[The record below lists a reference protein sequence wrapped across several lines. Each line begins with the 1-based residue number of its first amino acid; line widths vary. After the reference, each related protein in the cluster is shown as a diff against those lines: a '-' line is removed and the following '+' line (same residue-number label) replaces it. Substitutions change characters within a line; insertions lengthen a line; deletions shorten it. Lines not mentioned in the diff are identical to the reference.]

1 MKKIFGILIF
11 ILLVAGSVV
20 FFLLTGPQGAPGPL
34 SGRGPGQA
42 SGTSAAEEKV
52 LPVKTVQASVGEI
65 EDYIRISGNV
75 QAASTVSVMPD
86 VAGEVTVLNVRP
98 GDYVQKNATLAKVD
112 PSRPGVTY
120 TLSPVTSPIAGTVT
134 DVLAEVGETVSSS
147 VPIVQIGQLNSLEIQ
162 TFVSERYVNRV
173 ELGQRAR
180 IKLAALPDTTLQARV
195 SEISPVVNENTRT
208 MEVTLSFDSS
218 TVGVKAGMLAEVTLV
233 IEKKSEV
240 VLTSEESIFERHGK
254 EYVFVVQ
261 TGRVSMR
268 AIESGIRSEGKVEII
283 SGVETGEQIVVSGGT
298 RLADGAPVKVVNR
311 EE

>member
-1 MKKIFGILIF
+1 MKKFFGILIF
-11 ILLVAGSVV
+11 ILFVGGAVA
-20 FFLLTGPQGAPGPL
+20 FFLLTGPQSESGPL

-42 SGTSAAEEKV
+42 AGKSAAEEKV
-52 LPVKTVQASVGEI
+52 LPVRTTQASVGEI

-75 QAASTVSVMPD
+75 QAASTVNIMPD
-86 VAGEVTVLNVRP
+86 AAGEVTVLNVHP
-98 GDYVQKNATLAKVD
+98 GDYVQKDATLAKVD

-134 DVLAEVGETVSSS
+134 DVLVEVGETVSSS

-162 TFVSERYVNRV
+162 TFISERYVNRV
-173 ELGQRAR
+173 VLGQQAR
-180 IKLAALPDTTLQARV
+180 IKLAALPDTTLQARI

-218 TVGVKAGMLAEVTLV
+218 TAGVKAGMLAEVILV
-233 IEKKSEV
+233 IEKKTEV
-240 VLTSEESIFERHGK
+240 VLAAEESIFERDGN

-261 TGRVSMR
+261 AGSVSMR
-268 AIESGIRSEGKVEII
+268 AIESGIRSDGKVEIT
-283 SGVETGEQIVVSGGT
+283 SGIQPGEQIVVSGGM
-298 RLADGAPVKVVNR
+298 RLADGTPVKMVNR